1 MANETIIDIIRHGE
15 PVGGTRIR
23 GNGVDD
29 PLSERGW
36 QQMWVAVQNAPTWSR
51 IITSPMK
58 RCQEFACALAR
69 KHNLPLHVDRRI
81 REVGFGSWEGR
92 TRHAVTAEDP
102 QAIRKFHIDPLNA
115 RPIGAEPLKAFYA
128 RVRQAVEEIIEAYSG
143 EHLLMVAHAGVIR
156 TAISMALRGALD
168 GIYGVRVDY
177 ATITRLAHSSE
188 LGLQLL
194 GHGSSHLRVA

>member
-15 PVGGTRIR
+15 PVGGTRFR

-36 QQMWVAVQNAPTWSR
+36 QQMWKAVQDAPPWSR
-51 IITSPMK
+51 IITSPLR
-58 RCQEFACALAR
+58 RCHEFASVLAR
-69 KHNLPLHVDRRI
+69 ERDLPLHVDQRI

-102 QAIRKFHIDPLNA
+102 QAIRKFHIDPVNA
-115 RPIGAEPLKAFYA
+115 RPLGAEPLNDFYA
-128 RVRQAVEEIIEAYSG
+128 RVRQAFEETIETYSG

-156 TAISMALRGALD
+156 TAVSMALRGALD
-168 GIYGVRVDY
+168 GIYGIRVDY
-177 ATITRLAHSSE
+177 ATLTRIAHSSD

-194 GHGSSHLRVA
+194 AHGTSHLRAA